1 MTALAPATRPSDES
15 LVGSYFRNTGLNER
29 QAFCLF
35 SAAIKDDEALID
47 EIVKSLYVEMKSFD
61 RDRADDTIEIVVDRD
76 PSAAARFRVLLKD
89 MRTRRALR
97 PVFA

>member
-1 MTALAPATRPSDES
+1 MTAPITAISPSNES
-15 LVGSYFRNTGLNER
+15 LFGSYFRNTGLNER

-47 EIVKSLYVEMKSFD
+47 EIVKTLYIEMKAFD

-76 PSAAARFRVLLKD
+76 PSAAARFRALLRD
-89 MRTRRALR
+89 MWTRRVLR
-97 PVFA
+97 PSFA